1 MLDYLCFFIEALPVL
16 KLYWFVDLVKG
27 LVRFRAYTE
36 SFKPPIPRR
45 RELLLPMSHLC
56 RELLSNRHFSFY
68 PIRNCPRLM
77 NSAQIKCIMVFSVF
91 AVIGFGPVSPGC
103 LIGMYA
109 VATRPRWLI
118 ELVRQL
124 YTRNGAKLYALPPPP
139 PNPRLTRKKCFLSLI
154 GLFVVDILPVPVT
167 PVVAFFILLLRPQWF
182 YNLIEVIYWH
192 SPE

>member
-1 MLDYLCFFIEALPVL
+1 
-16 KLYWFVDLVKG
+16 
-27 LVRFRAYTE
+27 
-36 SFKPPIPRR
+36 
-45 RELLLPMSHLC
+45 
-56 RELLSNRHFSFY
+56 
-68 PIRNCPRLM
+68 
-77 NSAQIKCIMVFSVF
+77 MVFSVF